1 MATTPEASRTPA
13 RRPARDLIELVL
25 EHMRK
30 NLEPLKYST
39 LAPSRYLVYLHAAE
53 FARLEGIVGILQQ
66 QTIRALNEELTAL
79 NEGTGLTRYARR
91 LWKRPFAAVE
101 NAAPEW
107 HVEFLVDPDGDLQPG
122 DVLVDSELLLP
133 PGPELAVGA
142 RTRRIAT
149 VYTGYTGSRVA
160 REATAPAPPTPL
172 TPPTPPV
179 SVDTPTTGPTSAEA
193 TAGKPTFAEAPVA
206 AMTEVAA
213 AKPDTAPVLVAPPP
227 LPTAVLAVPRAL
239 ARISYDDDAGPH
251 DYTVIKASVSIGRG
265 GVAYPIDVR
274 VTSSTDVSREH
285 ARIRHDAEKGRFCLI
300 DLSSLGTTVDG
311 VPVPR
316 GYDEADGTKRENGVE
331 VVLPDRARIGLANV
345 VFLDFR
351 VER

>member
-1 MATTPEASRTPA
+1 VYVVATTREASPTPA

-66 QTIRALNEELTAL
+66 QTVRALNEELAAL
-79 NEGTGLTRYARR
+79 NQGTGLTRYARR
-91 LWKRPFAAVE
+91 VWKRPFAAVE

-160 REATAPAPPTPL
+160 REATAPAPPQSSQPAQPAMPSPSA
-172 TPPTPPV
+172 PPVVPV
-179 SVDTPTTGPTSAEA
+179 SVDTPTTGPTFVE
-193 TAGKPTFAEAPVA
+193 TAGEPEGSPLRAVA
-206 AMTEVAA
+206 TS
-213 AKPDTAPVLVAPPP
+213 VAPPP
-227 LPTAVLAVPRAL
+227 LPTAVLAAPRAL

-274 VTSSTDVSREH
+274 VTTTTDV
-285 ARIRHDAEKGRFCLI
+285 
-300 DLSSLGTTVDG
+300 
-311 VPVPR
+311 
-316 GYDEADGTKRENGVE
+316 
-331 VVLPDRARIGLANV
+331 
-345 VFLDFR
+345 
-351 VER
+351 

>member
-1 MATTPEASRTPA
+1 VYVVATTPEASRTPA

-91 LWKRPFAAVE
+91 VWKRPFAAVE

-122 DVLVDSELLLP
+122 DVLVDSELMLP

-160 REATAPAPPTPL
+160 REATAPAPPALL
-172 TPPTPPV
+172 TPPTPPPPPV
-179 SVDTPTTGPTSAEA
+179 SIDTPTTGPTPALA
-193 TAGKPTFAEAPVA
+193 
-206 AMTEVAA
+206 EVAA

-331 VVLPDRARIGLANV
+331 VVLPDRARIGLANM